1 MLLMFFVLLPAVL
14 ASNGDI
20 SGAFQVCFFDFQT
33 SRFLFCFYRWA
44 PIKNYRN
51 M

>member
-20 SGAFQVCFFDFQT
+20 SGAFQVCFFVFSNFQI
-33 SRFLFCFYRWA
+33 SVLFL
-44 PIKNYRN
+44 
-51 M
+51 